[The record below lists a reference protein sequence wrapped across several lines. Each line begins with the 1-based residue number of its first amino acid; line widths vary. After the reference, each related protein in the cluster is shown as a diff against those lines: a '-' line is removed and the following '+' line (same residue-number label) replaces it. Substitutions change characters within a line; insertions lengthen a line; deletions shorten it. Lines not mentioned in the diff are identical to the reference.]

1 MAGSGGRV
9 TIAGVYTCIL
19 MLIFYYFYFYIHE
32 YYNVLISNL
41 PTSLYP
47 SMVFPAPI
55 LVPVVGD
62 VRNSDSRRH
71 PCSYIDSD
79 QVVVPLDR
87 VRMEEEGG
95 R

>member
-1 MAGSGGRV
+1 
-9 TIAGVYTCIL
+9 
-19 MLIFYYFYFYIHE
+19 
-32 YYNVLISNL
+32 
-41 PTSLYP
+41 
-47 SMVFPAPI
+47 MVFPAPI

-79 QVVVPLDR
+79 QVVVPLDHTR
-87 VRMEEEGG
+87 TVEEGE